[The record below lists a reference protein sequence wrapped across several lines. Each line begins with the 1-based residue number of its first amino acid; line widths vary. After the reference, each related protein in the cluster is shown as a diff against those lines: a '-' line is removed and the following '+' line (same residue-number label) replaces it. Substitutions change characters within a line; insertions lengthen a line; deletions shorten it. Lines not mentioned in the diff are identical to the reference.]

1 MIIYTDEIIDNE
13 LIHYLDTE
21 NVSKFTTMKNGSITL
36 DTEYNEE
43 IVLGFI
49 NLFRCNKDSFITGFD
64 KKKDSYNTLEYIVD
78 DMCCEY
84 CYKDLMEMLFL
95 NEDIFAVTSNFSK
108 NSTAF
113 NIKLIIKYSKDY
125 NKDDLIKYIEEYK

>member
-36 DTEYNEE
+36 DTEYSEE

-49 NLFRCNKDSFITGFD
+49 NLFRGNKDSFITGFD
-64 KKKDSYNTLEYIVD
+64 KKKDSYNTLE
-78 DMCCEY
+78 
-84 CYKDLMEMLFL
+84 
-95 NEDIFAVTSNFSK
+95 
-108 NSTAF
+108 
-113 NIKLIIKYSKDY
+113 
-125 NKDDLIKYIEEYK
+125 